1 MRVLRQFRYTKSRER
16 RGGERGRG
24 GEEDSTRHVEFS
36 RPSLSLSLFHPVK
49 RFDIWLLDDT
59 FRHGTR
65 FEPGAQIE
73 ISSFPRRTS
82 FSFVPSFSSL
92 FPETINRYP
101 SMIFLFSRNESSK
114 NEFERKV
121 SFDERIWKISLADEE
136 GRKIGWIQFKLLRDE
151 SACSGWCNAKLPG

>member
-1 MRVLRQFRYTKSRER
+1 MRARASSVSVHKITREAGRGERKRER
-16 RGGERGRG
+16 GGFDTSSFRG
-24 GEEDSTRHVEFS
+24 
-36 RPSLSLSLFHPVK
+36 PLSLSLFHPVK

>member
-1 MRVLRQFRYTKSRER
+1 MRARASSVSVHKITREAG
-16 RGGERGRG
+16 RGERKRGRG
-24 GEEDSTRHVEFS
+24 GFDSTRRVFAAL
-36 RPSLSLSLFHPVK
+36 SLSLSLFHPVK

-136 GRKIGWIQFKLLRDE
+136 GRKIGWI
-151 SACSGWCNAKLPG
+151 